1 MKNPQVQ
8 PNHYEI
14 EQFEKWDKDGDLVLS
29 AEFQRKPVWKD
40 SAKYYLIDSILT
52 GFPMPEI
59 YIQKKRNQGKK
70 RSQHIVID
78 GQQRLTTILE
88 YLKNDF
94 KVMHS
99 ESPEN
104 IFGKSFKDLS
114 EKLQETF
121 WSYSIITREI
131 VTDDDKLARE
141 IFRRINTNV
150 YALNPQ
156 ELRNATYQGDLMKV
170 AKTLTEKLGKFLLN
184 NNLTNHNEVS
194 RMNDTDYIINEMLLY
209 AINDK
214 NVTSNKATKNK
225 MYRDYDKDFKQKSM
239 IKNKI
244 IRTKEMIN
252 DLFTVDGLEGTI
264 FTTKSNFLALFTSL
278 YYLNQH
284 YSIQKKKYPTIK
296 KELKKFSKEVQKMVH
311 LDERKNPNESVEKY
325 AISVLNRHTTSS
337 KERDEKNSALE
348 QLLLPYC
355 VSLDKKRAPNEA
367 ERLYIWNTKT
377 HKCAKCRKTVK
388 QYSDYDCDH
397 KTKWTDGGKTELSN
411 LRVLHKKCNRSDN
424 QKL

>member
-1 MKNPQVQ
+1 
-8 PNHYEI
+8 
-14 EQFEKWDKDGDLVLS
+14 
-29 AEFQRKPVWKD
+29 
-40 SAKYYLIDSILT
+40 
-52 GFPMPEI
+52 MPEI
-59 YIQKKRNQGKK
+59 YIQKKRIQGKK

-94 KVMHS
+94 KVMHR

-104 IFGKSFKDLS
+104 IFGKSFKELS

-150 YALNPQ
+150 YALNAQ

-170 AKTLTEKLGKFLLN
+170 AKALTDKLAKFHAS
-184 NNLTNHNEVS
+184 NNLTNRNDVM
-194 RMNDTDYIINEMLLY
+194 RMNDTDSIINEMLLY

-214 NVTSNKATKNK
+214 NVTSIKATKDR
-225 MYRDYDKDFKQKSM
+225 MYRDYDKDFKQKSI

-244 IRTKEMIN
+244 IRTKDMIS
-252 DLFTVDGLEGTI
+252 DLFMVDGLEGTI
-264 FTTKSNFLALFTSL
+264 FTTKANFLALFTSL

-284 YSIQKKKYPTIK
+284 YSIQKKKYTSIA
-296 KELKKFSKEVQKMVH
+296 KELKKFSKEVDLMVH
-311 LDERKNPNESVEKY
+311 LEQTKNPNELVEQYAVSVTNLH
-325 AISVLNRHTTSS
+325 STSA
-337 KERDEKNSALE
+337 KERDEKNSALK

-377 HKCAKCRKTVK
+377 HKCAKCRKVVK
-388 QYSDYDCDH
+388 KYSDYDCDH
-397 KTKWTDGGKTELSN
+397 KRKWADGGKTELSN